1 MVLLTLGLTLLK
13 MKQELIFVLGE
24 VLRILTSPKAVEL
37 KTNKTIIALINLEAK
52 LTSLSLS
59 Y

>member
-1 MVLLTLGLTLLK
+1 MVLLTLGVTLLM

-24 VLRILTSPKAVEL
+24 VLRKAVEL
-37 KTNKTIIALINLEAK
+37 KTNKTILALINLEAI